1 MKIKRISC
9 SQFAGVQ
16 NRDVSLVPGLNIIQG
31 KNESGK
37 STMANLL
44 AELLFRPVK
53 LHKKMDKDFI
63 DTYFPSAILGGGTA
77 GDFVDGKVTIE
88 TDKGEFVLSKDW
100 GSDAR
105 CTLSTP
111 AGIIR
116 DQVLI
121 DKALAD
127 ILQYGE
133 GVYSGMLFSSQRGS
147 DDSLRT
153 ILEAAQGE
161 GVKKDLANAITMA
174 FSESNGVSVETIEQA
189 ILHKIEDIEGQ
200 HWDRGAKQPKKKADR
215 WSKGL
220 GDILKAYY
228 ALEDAQNTLEELDR
242 LEHEMDQASQMYA
255 DQDKRVQG
263 AEAAYKEFQR
273 VASRL
278 ESRATQVQ
286 LAETLKAELNRRQF
300 AFQQWPKLETDITKA
315 KALKAEL
322 EQATRVEKY
331 ASAKRIGD
339 ELKRTM
345 AEVDA
350 IKGPSEEELALAQE
364 CERDIRRLESQL
376 GGMNIALDVEMT
388 NGTPF
393 EMRSVSS
400 GATMDI
406 HKPISEAVIINIPG
420 VMQLRLAPADVD
432 IADVQTTLWERKE
445 TLKNLM
451 DKYHTKYAK
460 SAAGLEELL
469 KSALDQQAKIDS
481 LQEQLDKVLDCE
493 ELSVLEVAARAGAS
507 RSIGNIQLEIVDLC
521 GGIEPERLITVNET
535 VIDGYKREYGSLAQ
549 MGQKLAALRS
559 ELAQA
564 EKALDDLGTIPSEFA
579 EVQNPAI
586 HLAMLDSELKKQQ
599 KMKEEAAQV
608 KAAAQTRLSACTEQ
622 MDGNPV
628 ETKHIAEQNFQEQV
642 ELLDKWLHI
651 LEVFQTQKQ
660 ALSEHPMQDVA
671 DKFAENLRTITGG
684 SVNTVFEDPDAME
697 MTVYSQSRQLSY
709 NTLSEGTKEVVSL
722 AFRLAVLDHLF
733 PNGGGVIIF
742 DDPIADMDSD
752 RVAASCKLLTQAAE
766 RHQVI
771 FLTCREE
778 YLSMLDGNLIKFK

>member
-1 MKIKRISC
+1 M
-9 SQFAGVQ
+9 
-16 NRDVSLVPGLNIIQG
+16 
-31 KNESGK
+31 
-37 STMANLL
+37 
-44 AELLFRPVK
+44 
-53 LHKKMDKDFI
+53 
-63 DTYFPSAILGGGTA
+63 
-77 GDFVDGKVTIE
+77 TIE

-116 DQVLI
+116 DPVLI
-121 DKALAD
+121 DKALAG

-161 GVKKDLANAITMA
+161 GVKKNLANAITMA

-200 HWDRGAKQPKKKADR
+200 HWDRGAKQPKKKADQ

-228 ALEDAQNTLEELDR
+228 ALEDAQNTLDELDR

-255 DQDKRVQG
+255 DQDKRVQS

-273 VASRL
+273 VAGRL
-278 ESRATQVQ
+278 ESRAAQVQ
-286 LAETLKAELNRRQF
+286 LAESLKAELNRRQF
-300 AFQQWPKLETDITKA
+300 AFQQWPKLEADIAKA

-331 ASAKRIGD
+331 ASAKRISD
-339 ELKRTM
+339 ELKRAM
-345 AEVDA
+345 AEADA

-388 NGTPF
+388 NGDPF

-420 VMQLRLAPADVD
+420 VMKLCLAPADLD
-432 IADVQTTLWERKE
+432 IAEVQTVLWERKE

-451 DKYHTKYAK
+451 DKYRTK
-460 SAAGLEELL
+460 STAGLEELL
-469 KSALDQQAKIDS
+469 KSALDQQARTVS
-481 LQEQLDKVLDCE
+481 LQEQLDKVLDGE
-493 ELSVLEVAARAGAS
+493 ELSVLETAARAGAS

-559 ELAQA
+559 ELTQA
-564 EKALDDLGTIPSEFA
+564 EKSLNDLGNIPAEFA
-579 EVQNPAI
+579 QVQNPAI

-628 ETKHIAEQNFQEQV
+628 EAKHIAEQNFQEQL

-651 LEVFQTQKQ
+651 LEVFQAQKQ

-684 SVNTVFEDPDAME
+684 SVNSVFEDPDAME

-733 PNGGGVIIF
+733 PTGGGVIIF
-742 DDPIADMDSD
+742 DDPMADMDSD

-778 YLSMLDGNLIKFK
+778 YLSMLDGHNIQFK

>member
-16 NRDVSLVPGLNIIQG
+16 NRDVSLAPGLNIIQG

-37 STMANLL
+37 STMVNLL

-228 ALEDAQNTLEELDR
+228 ALEDAQNTLDELDR

-263 AEAAYKEFQR
+263 AEAAHKEFQR
-273 VASRL
+273 VAGRL
-278 ESRATQVQ
+278 ESRAAQVQ
-286 LAETLKAELNRRQF
+286 LAESLKAELNRRQF
-300 AFQQWPKLETDITKA
+300 AFQQWPKLEADIAKA

-331 ASAKRIGD
+331 ASAKRISD
-339 ELKRTM
+339 ELKRAM
-345 AEVDA
+345 AEADV

-388 NGTPF
+388 NGDPF
-393 EMRSVSS
+393 EIRSVSS

-420 VMQLRLAPADVD
+420 VMKLCLAPADLD
-432 IADVQTTLWERKE
+432 IAEVQTVLWGRKE

-451 DKYHTKYAK
+451 DKYRTK
-460 SAAGLEELL
+460 STAGLEELL

-481 LQEQLDKVLDCE
+481 MQEQLDKVLDGE
-493 ELSVLEVAARAGAS
+493 DLSVLEVAARAGAS

-564 EKALDDLGTIPSEFA
+564 EKTLNDLGTIPAEFA

-586 HLAMLDSELKKQQ
+586 HLATLDSELKKQQ

-608 KAAAQTRLSACTEQ
+608 KAAAQTRLSACMEQ
-622 MDGNPV
+622 LDGNPV
-628 ETKHIAEQNFQEQV
+628 EAKLIAEQNFQEQV

-651 LEVFQTQKQ
+651 LEVFQAQKQ

-684 SVNTVFEDPDAME
+684 SVNSVFEDQDAME

-742 DDPIADMDSD
+742 DDPMTDMDSD

-778 YLSMLDGNLIKFK
+778 YLSMLDGNLVKFK

>member
-16 NRDVSLVPGLNIIQG
+16 NRDVSLAPGLNIIQG

-37 STMANLL
+37 STMVNLL

-63 DTYFPSAILGGGTA
+63 DTYFPSAILGGGAA

-116 DQVLI
+116 DPVLI

-161 GVKKDLANAITMA
+161 GMKKDLANAITMA

-228 ALEDAQNTLEELDR
+228 ALEDAQNTLDELDR

-286 LAETLKAELNRRQF
+286 LAESLKAELNRRQF
-300 AFQQWPKLETDITKA
+300 AFQQWPKLEADITKA

-331 ASAKRIGD
+331 ASAKRISD
-339 ELKRTM
+339 ELKRAMTE
-345 AEVDA
+345 ADA

-388 NGTPF
+388 NGAPF

-400 GATMDI
+400 GAAMDI

-420 VMQLRLAPADVD
+420 VMELRLAPADVD
-432 IADVQTTLWERKE
+432 IAEVQTVLWGRKE

-451 DKYHTKYAK
+451 DKYRTK

-481 LQEQLDKVLDCE
+481 LQEQLDKVLDGE
-493 ELSVLEVAARAGAS
+493 DLSVLEVAARAGAS

-559 ELAQA
+559 ELTQA
-564 EKALDDLGTIPSEFA
+564 EKSLNDLGAIPAEFA

-628 ETKHIAEQNFQEQV
+628 EAKHIAEQNFQEQL

-651 LEVFQTQKQ
+651 LEVFQAQKQ

-671 DKFAENLRTITGG
+671 DKFAENLWTITGG
-684 SVNTVFEDPDAME
+684 SVNSVFEDPDAME

-742 DDPIADMDSD
+742 DDPMTDMDSD
-752 RVAASCKLLTQAAE
+752 RVAASCKLLTQVAE

-778 YLSMLDGNLIKFK
+778 YLSMMGGHNIHIR

>member
-16 NRDVSLVPGLNIIQG
+16 NRDVSLAPGLNIIHG

-100 GSDAR
+100 GADAR

-215 WSKGL
+215 WFKGL

-228 ALEDAQNTLEELDR
+228 ALEDAQNTLDELDR
-242 LEHEMDQASQMYA
+242 LEHEIDQASQMYA

-273 VASRL
+273 VAGRL
-278 ESRATQVQ
+278 ESRAAQVQ
-286 LAETLKAELNRRQF
+286 LAESLKAELNRRQF
-300 AFQQWPKLETDITKA
+300 AFQQWPKLEADIAKA

-331 ASAKRIGD
+331 ASAKRVSD
-339 ELKRTM
+339 ELKRVM
-345 AEVDA
+345 AEADA

-388 NGTPF
+388 NGAPF

-400 GATMDI
+400 GAAMDT

-432 IADVQTTLWERKE
+432 IAEVQTVLWGRKE

-451 DKYHTKYAK
+451 DKYRTK

-469 KSALDQQAKIDS
+469 KSALDQQARTVS
-481 LQEQLDKVLDCE
+481 LQEQLDKVLDGE
-493 ELSVLEVAARAGAS
+493 ELSVLETAARAGAG

-549 MGQKLAALRS
+549 MGQKLAALRL
-559 ELAQA
+559 ELSKA
-564 EKALDDLGTIPSEFA
+564 EKALDDLGNIPAEFA
-579 EVQNPAI
+579 QVQNPAI

-599 KMKEEAAQV
+599 KMKEEAAQA

-628 ETKHIAEQNFQEQV
+628 EAKHIAEQNFQEQL

-651 LEVFQTQKQ
+651 LEVFQAQKQ

-671 DKFAENLRTITGG
+671 DKFAENLRAITGG
-684 SVNTVFEDPDAME
+684 SVNSVFEDPDAME

-742 DDPIADMDSD
+742 DDPMADMDSD

-778 YLSMLDGNLIKFK
+778 YLSMLDGNTIEFK

>member
-16 NRDVSLVPGLNIIQG
+16 NRDVSLAPGLNIIQG

-37 STMANLL
+37 STMVNLL

-174 FSESNGVSVETIEQA
+174 FSEGNGVSVETIEQA

-228 ALEDAQNTLEELDR
+228 ALEDAQNTLDELDR

-273 VASRL
+273 VAGRL
-278 ESRATQVQ
+278 ESRAAQVQ
-286 LAETLKAELNRRQF
+286 LAESLKAELNRRQF
-300 AFQQWPKLETDITKA
+300 AFQQWPKLEADITKA

-331 ASAKRIGD
+331 ASAKRVSD
-339 ELKRTM
+339 ELKRAM
-345 AEVDA
+345 AEADA

-364 CERDIRRLESQL
+364 CERDIRKLESQL

-388 NGTPF
+388 NGAPF
-393 EMRSVSS
+393 EMCSVSS
-400 GATMDI
+400 GAAMDV
-406 HKPISEAVIINIPG
+406 HNPISEAVIINIPG
-420 VMQLRLAPADVD
+420 VMKLRLAPADVD
-432 IADVQTTLWERKE
+432 IAEVQTTLWGRKE

-451 DKYHTKYAK
+451 DKYRTK

-469 KSALDQQAKIDS
+469 KSALDQQARTVS
-481 LQEQLDKVLDCE
+481 LQEQLDKVLDGE
-493 ELSVLEVAARAGAS
+493 ELSVLETAARAGAS

-549 MGQKLAALRS
+549 MGQELAALRS

-564 EKALDDLGTIPSEFA
+564 EKALDDLGTIPAEFA

-628 ETKHIAEQNFQEQV
+628 EAKHIAEQNFQEQL

-651 LEVFQTQKQ
+651 LEVFQAQKQ

-684 SVNTVFEDPDAME
+684 SVNSVFEDPDAME

-742 DDPIADMDSD
+742 DDPMADMDSD

-778 YLSMLDGNLIKFK
+778 YLPMLGGHNIQIK

>member
-1 MKIKRISC
+1 MIIKRISC

-16 NRDVSLVPGLNIIQG
+16 NRDVSLSPGLNIIQG

-63 DTYFPSAILGGGTA
+63 DTYFPSAIQGGGTA

-100 GSDAR
+100 GTDAR
-105 CTLSTP
+105 CTLSAP

-161 GVKKDLANAITMA
+161 GVKKDLTNAITMA

-200 HWDRGAKQPKKKADR
+200 HWDRDAKQPKKKADR

-228 ALEDAQNTLEELDR
+228 ALEDAQNTLDELDR
-242 LEHEMDQASQMYA
+242 LEHEMDQASQLYA

-273 VASRL
+273 VAGRL
-278 ESRATQVQ
+278 ESRAAQIQ
-286 LAETLKAELNRRQF
+286 LAESLKAELNRRQF
-300 AFQQWPKLETDITKA
+300 AFRQWPKLEADITKA

-331 ASAKRIGD
+331 ASAKKIND
-339 ELKRTM
+339 ELKRAM
-345 AEVDA
+345 AEADA
-350 IKGPSEEELALAQE
+350 IKAPSKEEISLAKE
-364 CERDIRRLESQL
+364 CDLDILRLESEL
-376 GGMNIALDVEMT
+376 SGMNIALDVEMT
-388 NGTPF
+388 NGAPI

-400 GATMDI
+400 GVAMDI
-406 HKPISEAVIINIPG
+406 HGPISEAVIINIPG
-420 VMQLRLAPADVD
+420 VVKFRLAPADVD
-432 IADVQTTLWERKE
+432 VSAIQAILWGRKE
-445 TLKNLM
+445 TRKNLM
-451 DKYHTKYAK
+451 EKYHTEYAK
-460 SAAGLEELL
+460 STAVLEELL
-469 KSALDQQAKIDS
+469 RSALDLQARIVS
-481 LQEQLDKVLDCE
+481 LQEQLDKILDGE
-493 ELSVLEVAARAGAS
+493 DLSVLEAAARAGAS
-507 RSIGNIQLEIVDLC
+507 RSIGDIQLEIVDLC
-521 GGIEPERLITVNET
+521 CGTEPERLITVNET

-564 EKALDDLGTIPSEFA
+564 GKALGDLGTIPAEFA
-579 EVQNPAI
+579 KVQNPAI

-599 KMKEEAAQV
+599 QMKEEAAQV

-622 MDGNPV
+622 LEGNPA
-628 ETKHIAEQNFQEQV
+628 EAKFIAEQNFQEQL

-651 LEVFQTQKQ
+651 LEVFQAQKQ

-684 SVNTVFEDPDAME
+684 SVNSVFEDPDAME

-742 DDPIADMDSD
+742 DDPMTDMDSD

-778 YLSMLDGNLIKFK
+778 YLSMLDGNTIKFK

>member
-16 NRDVSLVPGLNIIQG
+16 NRDVSLAPGLNIIHG

-215 WSKGL
+215 WFKGL

-228 ALEDAQNTLEELDR
+228 ALEDAQNTLDELDR

-273 VASRL
+273 VAGRL
-278 ESRATQVQ
+278 ESRAAQAQ
-286 LAETLKAELNRRQF
+286 LAESLKVELNRRQF
-300 AFQQWPKLETDITKA
+300 AFQQWPKLEADITKA

-331 ASAKRIGD
+331 ASAKRVSD
-339 ELKRTM
+339 ELKRAM
-345 AEVDA
+345 AEADA

-388 NGTPF
+388 NGAPF

-400 GATMDI
+400 GAAMDI

-420 VMQLRLAPADVD
+420 VMELRLAPADVD
-432 IADVQTTLWERKE
+432 IAEVQTVLWGRKE

-451 DKYHTKYAK
+451 DKYRTK
-460 SAAGLEELL
+460 SAAVLEELL
-469 KSALDQQAKIDS
+469 KSALDQQAKIVS
-481 LQEQLDKVLDCE
+481 LQEQLDKVLDGE
-493 ELSVLEVAARAGAS
+493 ELSVLEAAARTGAS
-507 RSIGNIQLEIVDLC
+507 RSIGDIQLEIVDLC

-559 ELAQA
+559 ELTQA
-564 EKALDDLGTIPSEFA
+564 EKSLNDLGNIPAEFA
-579 EVQNPAI
+579 QVQNPAI

-599 KMKEEAAQV
+599 KMKEEAAQA

-628 ETKHIAEQNFQEQV
+628 EAKHIAEQNFQEQL

-651 LEVFQTQKQ
+651 LEVFQAQKQ

-671 DKFAENLRTITGG
+671 DKFAENLRAITGG
-684 SVNTVFEDPDAME
+684 SVNSVFEDPDAME

-742 DDPIADMDSD
+742 DDPMADMDSD

-778 YLSMLDGNLIKFK
+778 YLSMLDGNLIRFR

>member
-1 MKIKRISC
+1 MRIKRISC

-16 NRDVSLVPGLNIIQG
+16 NRDVSLAPGLNIIQG

-44 AELLFRPVK
+44 VELLFRPVK

-116 DQVLI
+116 DPVLI

-200 HWDRGAKQPKKKADR
+200 HWDRGAKRPKKKADR
-215 WSKGL
+215 WFKGL

-228 ALEDAQNTLEELDR
+228 TLEDAQNTLDELDQ

-255 DQDKRVQG
+255 DQDRRVQG

-273 VASRL
+273 VAGRL
-278 ESRATQVQ
+278 ESRAAQAQ
-286 LAETLKAELNRRQF
+286 LAESLKAELNRRQF
-300 AFQQWPKLETDITKA
+300 AFQQWPKLEADITKA

-322 EQATRVEKY
+322 EQATQVEKY
-331 ASAKRIGD
+331 ASAKRISD
-339 ELKRTM
+339 ELKRAM
-345 AEVDA
+345 AEADA

-388 NGTPF
+388 NGAPF
-393 EMRSVSS
+393 EMRSVRS

-451 DKYHTKYAK
+451 DKYRTK
-460 SAAGLEELL
+460 SAAVLEELL
-469 KSALDQQAKIDS
+469 KSALDQQAKIVS
-481 LQEQLDKVLDCE
+481 LQEQLDKVLDGE
-493 ELSVLEVAARAGAS
+493 DLSVLETAARAGAS
-507 RSIGNIQLEIVDLC
+507 RSIGDIQLEIVDLC

-564 EKALDDLGTIPSEFA
+564 EKALDDLGTIPAEFA

-628 ETKHIAEQNFQEQV
+628 EAKHIAEQNFQEQL

-651 LEVFQTQKQ
+651 LEVFQAQKQ

-671 DKFAENLRTITGG
+671 DKFAKNLRAITGG
-684 SVNTVFEDPDAME
+684 SVNSVFEDPDAME

-742 DDPIADMDSD
+742 DDPMTDMDSD
-752 RVAASCKLLTQAAE
+752 RVAASCKLLTQTAE

-778 YLSMLDGNLIKFK
+778 YLSMLGGNNIAI